1 MRVLFNT
8 MKAVILFVACTAIFY
23 YGILWVTDELSE
35 LHRYDV
41 PEGNALK
48 ASSIA
53 VSDEDMNVL
62 QRLTLFLLDGE

>member
-1 MRVLFNT
+1 MKILFHT
-8 MKAVILFVACTAIFY
+8 MKAAILFVACTAIFY

-35 LHRYDV
+35 FHRYDV

-48 ASSIA
+48 ASSVAI
-53 VSDEDMNVL
+53 SDEDRSLL

>member
-1 MRVLFNT
+1 MKILFHT

-23 YGILWVTDELSE
+23 YGILWVTDELSD

-48 ASSIA
+48 ASSVA
-53 VSDEDMNVL
+53 SDEDRSLL